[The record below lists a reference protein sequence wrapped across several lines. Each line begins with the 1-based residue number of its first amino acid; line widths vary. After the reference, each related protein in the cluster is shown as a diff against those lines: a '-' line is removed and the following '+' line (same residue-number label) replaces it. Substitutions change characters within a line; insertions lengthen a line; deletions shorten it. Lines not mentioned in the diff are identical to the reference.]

1 MDIGIEL
8 VTDRT
13 VGLKFDTFPKAAY
26 KNLFDVITEQTGR
39 LQGLVEAKV
48 PKRTGRLASE
58 IRARVVNY
66 SNRITGIVAVTGG
79 TSNDF
84 AKAAAE
90 EYGAH
95 GTAHVRAHHM
105 KLGHLFSKIVEPMD
119 VVQDAYDRHVNI
131 DAREYLRGPL
141 HEIEDDA
148 IQQMK
153 DAVQTAAST

>member
-8 VTDRT
+8 VTDRN
-13 VGLKFDTFPKAAY
+13 VGLKFDTFPKEAY

-39 LQGLVEAKV
+39 LQEQIVANT

-58 IRARVVNY
+58 IHARVVTY
-66 SNRITGIVAVTGG
+66 SDRITGSVSVSGG
-79 TSNDF
+79 TSKDY
-84 AKAAAE
+84 AKAGAE

-95 GTAHVRAHHM
+95 GTAHVHAHHM

-119 VVQDAYDRHVNI
+119 VVQGAYDRHVNI

-141 HEIEDDA
+141 HEIQDD
-148 IQQMK
+148 IIKQMK
-153 DAVQTAAST
+153 DAVDAATTA